1 MIEPISAPIQ
11 RDPRA
16 DEHDACALIANV
28 RKKGGASHGN
38 VKRTIEALM
47 MMSHRSGIVEG
58 EGDGCGVLVDIPRR
72 IWAERLV
79 KAGLFEAVTT
89 HPRFF
94 VGHFM
99 VPRALGESAGRL
111 RDRFED
117 MFKAAGVEI
126 LWSGPGEVASHTLG
140 PAAKLEEPDFWQ
152 LAGFLNQGDTSEI
165 NSKLFQFQ
173 LEIERTTEIH
183 VVSLSADSC
192 VYKIR
197 GSAEALTRYYPE
209 LRRPDFV
216 SAITIGHNRYSTNT
230 ASAFERVQPFS
241 MLAHNGEINTV
252 ARLREAALGIGTQL
266 VKQGSD
272 SQDLNRT
279 IETMVH
285 GYGMTLMEAVEVL
298 FPPILSEIKL
308 LPTPLQDLYMF
319 FRNLWGP
326 FAQGPAGIVTRNGD
340 ECVFGVDA
348 MGLRPLWFGETEKEW
363 FFSSE
368 KGVIPIDVMIS
379 DPIPLAPGERVAVQV
394 ERGHRVRVLRHPEV
408 QKRVN
413 DLARHRWPGIRG
425 YRQHLDG
432 PVQTHATREHTRYYR
447 DYLAEDES
455 APPDHER
462 LLAAF
467 GWDREDVDAVE
478 RLAGTG
484 NEKIGSLG
492 WDGPL
497 AALNDQRQNLADYY
511 KETVA
516 VVTNP
521 AIDREREIEHFS
533 LRTILGRK
541 PQMRTGKQVR
551 AHKRMELTH
560 PILLGGHLKEQS
572 MPAEV
577 YGSMA
582 ENLGTYVLE
591 DLLAEFADDPGA
603 VRIIEAAYQPDEGLR
618 RAVQRIADEAVGAVR
633 DDGVHLI
640 LVDDGTAFR
649 QGRHA
654 IDPHLALSWIDLAL
668 NQEFDEFGESYR
680 RRVSLVLRSGAL
692 RNLHDLAMA
701 MAVGADAVNPYL
713 LLDAALHAE
722 NWKALE
728 NTVIALRKGF
738 EKVISTMGIHELR
751 GYGRFQSS
759 IGLEPELAGYM
770 RMRNF
775 YGSEGRGL
783 SLAQLEREGTERFR
797 IATGAIGN
805 DGKAA
810 PAQLAKTFHF
820 NPFVYKLAQRV
831 AETGEG
837 YDDFAAKVH
846 AQEQEHPVSLR
857 HLLDFHT
864 QPNAEGTRL
873 FGLEV
878 DCSVGDHSLPML
890 ISSMSFGS
898 QGETAY
904 RAYAEAAKR
913 LNMICVNGEGGE
925 LPDLIGMYPK
935 WRGQQIASG
944 RFGVT
949 AELLNSSFLLEI
961 KIGQGAKPGEGG
973 HLPGSKVTDRVAL
986 ARNARAGIDLISPS
1000 NNHDLY
1006 SIEDLA
1012 QLIEE
1017 LKTGNPLAR
1026 VAVKLPCVPGIGT
1039 IAVGVAKA
1047 GADIVT
1053 LSGFDGGTGAA
1064 RSHALR
1070 HVGLPVELGVREAHL
1085 ALQAGGLR
1093 EKVEVWADGGVKG
1106 GADVVKLILLGANR
1120 CGFGT
1125 MSMVAIG
1132 CTICRGCQLDTCHVG
1147 IATQVTTQEEA
1158 DHKGMKRFVPR
1169 EFDHAVHNLVNYFSN
1184 VGEEIRGLTAAL
1196 GAMRTQDLVGRCDLL
1211 HQARMTDRI
1220 DLAELITVTAEDYAI
1235 EDYCAPMGPM
1245 RRPLNHLTK
1254 VITSMAMEQFDRGQ
1268 TAVMYEDDKVT
1279 SMDRALGTHLSG
1291 EMTRRRS
1298 AHTLNGVAT
1307 NLVFHEGTI
1316 PGNGLAAFN
1325 VKGVTVNVE
1334 GGAQDGVGK
1343 SSLGGRVSILKGMNW
1358 QGGRVD
1364 GSVGKSLLYG
1374 AQGGTFYIQGDADS
1388 RACIRLS
1395 GADVVLGGRLKGQ
1408 VDDELGNM
1416 AGRANLKGFAFEYMT
1431 LGRAVVLG
1439 DPGPWM
1445 CSGMT
1450 GGVVYVR
1457 LQPEMGMDLAA
1468 LDRRKAKGA
1477 MVEIVDR
1484 LDLADEANLAEL
1496 LGGYADALDEG
1507 NQPDEA
1513 REVRELA
1520 VAPHGQFAKVVAR
1533 NQQVDPSVSTE

>member
-1 MIEPISAPIQ
+1 MI
-11 RDPRA
+11 
-16 DEHDACALIANV
+16 
-28 RKKGGASHGN
+28 G
-38 VKRTIEALM
+38 
-47 MMSHRSGIVEG
+47 
-58 EGDGCGVLVDIPRR
+58 
-72 IWAERLV
+72 
-79 KAGLFEAVTT
+79 
-89 HPRFF
+89 
-94 VGHFM
+94 
-99 VPRALGESAGRL
+99 
-111 RDRFED
+111 
-117 MFKAAGVEI
+117 
-126 LWSGPGEVASHTLG
+126 
-140 PAAKLEEPDFWQ
+140 
-152 LAGFLNQGDTSEI
+152 
-165 NSKLFQFQ
+165 
-173 LEIERTTEIH
+173 
-183 VVSLSADSC
+183 
-192 VYKIR
+192 
-197 GSAEALTRYYPE
+197 
-209 LRRPDFV
+209 
-216 SAITIGHNRYSTNT
+216 
-230 ASAFERVQPFS
+230 
-241 MLAHNGEINTV
+241 HNGEINTI
-252 ARLREAALGIGTQL
+252 AKLREEALGIGTQL
-266 VKQGSD
+266 VAGGSD

-279 IETMVH
+279 LETMVH
-285 GYGMTLMEAVEVL
+285 GVGMTLMEAVEML
-298 FPPILSEIKL
+298 FPPIISEVKQL
-308 LPTPLQDLYMF
+308 GPPLQDLYMF
-319 FRNLWGP
+319 FRQVWGP
-326 FAQGPAGIVTRNGD
+326 FAQGPAAIVSRHGD
-340 ECVFGVDA
+340 ECVFSVDA
-348 MGLRPLWFGETEKEW
+348 MGLRPLWFGETEKEF

-368 KGVIPIDVMIS
+368 KGVIPIESMTA
-379 DPIPLAPGERVAVQV
+379 DPVPLAPGERIAVQV
-394 ERGHRVRVLRHPEV
+394 ERGHRVRVLRHPEI

-413 DLARHRWPGIRG
+413 ELARHRWPGIRN
-425 YRQHLDG
+425 YRQHIDG
-432 PVQTHATREHTRYYR
+432 PIPTRASRQHERYYHEFI
-447 DYLAEDES
+447 EDEEAK
-455 APPDHER
+455 APEHER

-467 GWDREDVDAVE
+467 GWDREDLDAAE
-478 RLAGTG
+478 KLAGTG

-497 AALNDQRQNLADYY
+497 AALNDQRQNLADFY

-533 LRTILGRK
+533 LRMLLGRR

-551 AHKRMELTH
+551 PHKRMELIH
-560 PILLGGHLKEQS
+560 PILLGGHLRHDV

-577 YGSMA
+577 YARMA

-603 VRIIEAAYQPDEGLR
+603 VKIIGACYRPEEGLR
-618 RAVQRIADEAVGAVR
+618 RALQRIGEEAVNAATQDGA
-633 DDGVHLI
+633 HLI
-640 LVDDGTAFR
+640 LVDDGLAFR
-649 QGRHA
+649 EGRHP
-654 IDPHLALSWIDLAL
+654 IDPHLALSRIDLVL
-668 NQEFDEFGESYR
+668 KNTPDGQGESYR
-680 RRVSLVLRSGAL
+680 RRVALVLRSGAI
-692 RNLHDLAMA
+692 RNLHDMA
-701 MAVGADAVNPYL
+701 MAVAMGADAVNPYL
-713 LLDAALHAE
+713 MLDTAVHAD

-728 NTVIALRKGF
+728 NLVIALRKGF

-759 IGLEPELAGYM
+759 IGLEPELAGHL

-783 SLAQLEREGTERFR
+783 SLADLERDAAERYS
-797 IATGAIGN
+797 IATGEPEPGS
-805 DGKAA
+805 DEGR
-810 PAQLAKTFHF
+810 PAQLGRTYHF

-831 AETGEG
+831 AESGEG
-837 YDDFAAKVH
+837 YTEFASRVTELEA
-846 AQEQEHPVSLR
+846 EHPVSLR
-857 HLLDFHT
+857 HLLDFKL
-864 QPNAEGTRL
+864 QPNAEGTTL

-878 DCSVGDHSLPML
+878 DCSVGEHSLPFT

-904 RAYAEAAKR
+904 RAYPEAAKR
-913 LNMICVNGEGGE
+913 LNMIAINGEGGE
-925 LPDLIGMYPK
+925 LPDLYGKFPK

-949 AELLNSSFLLEI
+949 ARLLNSSYLLEI

-1017 LKTGNPLAR
+1017 LKTGNPQAR
-1026 VAVKLPCVPGIGT
+1026 VAVKLPVVPGIGT

-1064 RSHALR
+1064 RSHALK

-1085 ALQAGGLR
+1085 ALQASGLR
-1093 EKVEVWADGGVKG
+1093 EKVEVWCDGGVKG

-1158 DHKGMKRFVPR
+1158 DHKGMKRWVPR
-1169 EFDHAVHNLVNYFSN
+1169 ELDLAVHNLVNYFSAA
-1184 VGEEIRGLTAAL
+1184 GEEVRQLTAAL

-1211 HQARMTDRI
+1211 YQARLHDRV
-1220 DLAELITVTAEDYAI
+1220 DLTELITVTAEDYSL
-1235 EDYCAPMGPM
+1235 EDYCAPIGPM

-1254 VITSMAMEQFDRGQ
+1254 VITGMAMEQIARGQ
-1268 TAVMYEDDKVT
+1268 TAIAYEDDKVT

-1291 EMTRRRS
+1291 EMTRGRM
-1298 AHTLNGVAT
+1298 AAGWNGSIST
-1307 NLVFHEGTI
+1307 ELVFHEGSI

-1325 VKGVTVNVE
+1325 VEGVDMRVE

-1343 SSLGGRVSILKGMNW
+1343 SSLGGKVSILKGVNW
-1358 QGGRVD
+1358 QGVRLD

-1374 AQGGTFYIQGDADS
+1374 AQGGTYYIQGDADS

-1395 GADVVLGGRLKGQ
+1395 GADVVVGGRLRGP
-1408 VDDELGNM
+1408 VDDTHGNM
-1416 AGRANLKGFAFEYMT
+1416 AGRANMKGFAFEYMT
-1431 LGRAVVLG
+1431 LGRAVVMG

-1457 LQPEMGMDLAA
+1457 LQPEMGMDLPA
-1468 LDRRKAKGA
+1468 LNRRKAKGA
-1477 MVEIVDR
+1477 LVEIMDR
-1484 LDLADEANLAEL
+1484 LDAVDEGNLAEL
-1496 LGGYADALDEG
+1496 LGGYADVLEEA

-1513 REVRELA
+1513 REARELA
-1520 VAPHGQFAKVVAR
+1520 AAPHGQFAKVVAR
-1533 NQQVDPSVSTE
+1533 NQQVDPAVSTE